1 MTRTIRAPRGATL
14 TCKNWLIEA
23 AYRMIQNNLDPE
35 VAFDPDHLIVYGG
48 RGRAARNW
56 ECYRRH
62 PGLAARSGARRDV
75 ARPVGQAGRRLQDP
89 RRRPTRA
96 DRQLEHRA
104 ALGHAGKLRQV
115 GGRGPDHVRPDDRR
129 KLDLH
134 RHAGHP
140 AGHLRD
146 LRRAGPAARLGHA
159 QGQARAHRGPGRD
172 GRRATAGRDDER
184 GRGRGRR
191 RRSLA
196 HRPPAGAPLPGR
208 RHRQPG
214 RGDDVGGRG

>member
-35 VAFDPDHLIVYGG
+35 VAFDPDASDRLRRARAGG
-48 RGRAARNW
+48 AQLGVLR
-56 ECYRRH
+56 CH
-62 PGLAARSGARRDV
+62 PGLSARSGARRDA
-75 ARPVGQAGRRLQDP
+75 ARPVGQAGRRLQDA
-89 RRRPTRA
+89 RRRPARA

-104 ALGHAGKLRQV
+104 ALGHPGKLRQV
-115 GGRGPDHVRPDDRR
+115 GGRGPDHVRPDDRG

-140 AGHLRD
+140 PGHLRD
-146 LRRAGPAARLGHA
+146 VRRAGPAARLGHP

-191 RRSLA
+191 GRSVA

-214 RGDDVGGRG
+214 RGDDVGRRG